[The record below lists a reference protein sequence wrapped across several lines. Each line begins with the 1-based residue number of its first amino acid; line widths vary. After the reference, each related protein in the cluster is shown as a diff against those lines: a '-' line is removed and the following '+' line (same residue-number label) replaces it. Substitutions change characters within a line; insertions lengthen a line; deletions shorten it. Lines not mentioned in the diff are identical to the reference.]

1 MMKELY
7 ELLKDRFRLSDF
19 SQKQP
24 VQAWLKVPS
33 DQAVALITHLR
44 DIHGFSHLVMLTC
57 VDWIEQGKFQLTY
70 ILHNY
75 HDHKDLGVKV
85 DIDRESAS
93 MESIHH
99 LWEQARTYQRELY
112 EMFGIG
118 FPGSPG
124 LTDPFIL
131 EGWDDMP
138 VMRRDFDTKAYS
150 DEHYSHRPREI
161 HEPEEHMKQ
170 RMYPED

>member
-1 MMKELY
+1 MKEIY
-7 ELLKDRFRLSDF
+7 DTIKDRFRLTDF
-19 SQKQP
+19 SQPHAQ
-24 VQAWLKVPS
+24 QAWLYAPA

-57 VDWIEQGKFQLTY
+57 VDWIEQGQFQLTY

-75 HDHKDLGVKV
+75 QDHKDLGVKV
-85 DIDRESAS
+85 LIERLHPV
-93 MESIHH
+93 MESIHL

-112 EMFGIG
+112 EMFGIS

-124 LTDPFIL
+124 MTDPFIL

-150 DEHYSHRPREI
+150 DTHYSHRPREI

-170 RMYPED
+170 RLYPED

>member
-1 MMKELY
+1 MKEIY

-19 SQKQP
+19 DQKHP
-24 VQAWLKVPS
+24 GQAWLKVPS

-44 DIHGFSHLVMLTC
+44 DIHGYSHLVMLTC
-57 VDWIEQGKFQLTY
+57 VDWLEDGLFQLTY

-75 HDHKDLGVKV
+75 KDHIDIGVKV
-85 DIDRESAS
+85 YIDRNNAV

-99 LWEQARTYQRELY
+99 LWNQACTYQRELY
-112 EMFGIG
+112 EMFGIS
-118 FPGSPG
+118 FPGSPRMTEP
-124 LTDPFIL
+124 LIL
-131 EGWDDMP
+131 ESWDDMP

-150 DEHYSHRPREI
+150 EAHYSHRERDI